1 MYNLNQK
8 GSILIILIITITMIS
23 ALSAGILSMTITS
36 TISELNANNFNKAQ
50 YLAEAGIRYAKLNNL
65 PDPTDKT
72 YILSNGDK
80 FHVVISGTTLEST
93 GIVNEDTPL
102 EARRKIILSDYTPP
116 TNTPPVFTTDP
127 ITKPDATENTP
138 YTGQTL
144 AGSATDADG
153 DTLTYSKVTGPTWL
167 NIAPDG
173 ALSGTPGSG
182 DVGWNQWTVEISDG
196 RGGTDQA
203 TLRINVVAAKAFCGS
218 TPMQRDGTGISAV
231 SSFARALIPLFLALF
246 AIAVWFWRKRKSQ
259 GVKGLNQK

>member
-23 ALSAGILSMTITS
+23 VLSAGILSMTITS
-36 TISELNANNFNKAQ
+36 TFSGLNANNFNKVK

-65 PDPTDKT
+65 PGPTDET
-72 YILSNGDK
+72 YTLSNGDT
-80 FHVVISGTTLEST
+80 FHILIAGTTLEST

-102 EARRKIILSDYTPP
+102 EASWKIILSDYTSPA
-116 TNTPPVFTTDP
+116 NTPPVFTTDP
-127 ITKPDATENTP
+127 IIKPNATENTP

-153 DTLTYSKVTGPTWL
+153 DPLTYSKVTGPAWL

-173 ALSGTPGSG
+173 ALSGTPGAG
-182 DVGWNQWTVEISDG
+182 DVGWNQWTVEVSDG
-196 RGGTDQA
+196 NGGTDQA
-203 TLRINVVAAKAFCGS
+203 TLMINVQAAKTFCGS
-218 TPMQRDGTGISAV
+218 TPMERDNTKISAMT
-231 SSFARALIPLFLALF
+231 SFARAFIPLFLALF

-259 GVKGLNQK
+259 GIKGVNQK